1 MLRLPKVRSYC
12 CIVSFVSA
20 MLFILSYIVPAYG
33 ASDTDA
39 PTDADT
45 TAATSTPIPATRTVE
60 PLVPPSVMIS
70 PDLPASRFVSPPR
83 QSILLSG
90 SVDII
95 YRLQTA
101 EGEAEVPGLTPASLE
116 TLKLMIDGE
125 VQEWDPIRGAALSK
139 RIRLMPGVHEVK
151 IGEETLQCVIA
162 MNEEDHDGPDDWSIF
177 RSHYISSKPDRC
189 GRCHEME
196 SDESDIFQVGKF
208 SGPEACL
215 ECHDMIDFE
224 VNHMHVFQPLEAC
237 HTCHTIHG
245 SEQKSLL
252 RAPVREL
259 CEGCH
264 DPDH

>member
-125 VQEWDPIRGAALSK
+125 VAFGLEGLSDNIIEITLGCQNFSDTSEGRVRFHDLELWGWD
-139 RIRLMPGVHEVK
+139 
-151 IGEETLQCVIA
+151 
-162 MNEEDHDGPDDWSIF
+162 
-177 RSHYISSKPDRC
+177 
-189 GRCHEME
+189 
-196 SDESDIFQVGKF
+196 
-208 SGPEACL
+208 
-215 ECHDMIDFE
+215 
-224 VNHMHVFQPLEAC
+224 
-237 HTCHTIHG
+237 
-245 SEQKSLL
+245 
-252 RAPVREL
+252 
-259 CEGCH
+259 
-264 DPDH
+264 